1 MSMSSIAPD
10 PAWAR
15 RDTALLAGL
24 LALFLITRL
33 IWVASLPESSQ
44 YWEEAYRWM
53 AVHELRS
60 GPVQPLLEYQ
70 ADHYQGASLV
80 GILLA
85 FTLSG
90 LVGDTVWAIKLAA
103 LVFSSATLVVL
114 YALSRRFLGRDVAAI
129 AALGYLA
136 GPPLVAYWGV
146 VLMGFHSESAL
157 ASLLQL
163 YAFLALLT
171 GRWRGA
177 PGWLVFGALGGLSF
191 WFTPTAGLALA
202 ACALSWLLLRPPPGR
217 RELLAAGVGLA
228 VGLTPWAF
236 YNLNYDFAG
245 LRRLLEVFGARPS
258 TDPWRIQSL
267 AERATALLIRGPSEG
282 LLDPAGD
289 ALSGAGRSA
298 VLSGVLVPAGIAG
311 LLALRRSA
319 GVVRHARFS
328 ASGREVDEG
337 ACRELVFV
345 VYGVVFAAAYLVS
358 RFTFDVVPSPIAYR
372 LLVPPAV
379 LAMPLLAAGA
389 ARGLRAGG
397 LRRSLALTACG
408 SCLLCLA
415 AATGAFALRH
425 HEPGTP
431 LELEAGYL
439 VMGRL
444 QHHKYPEDIL
454 RAATPRGRA
463 PAQRDGVLSG
473 IGWGLE
479 DAYEQRGRLEDLAT
493 VLGRLPPEDRAQVEA
508 GMGWAVQVRRAVLRD
523 ALARREDP
531 DLRRTLNRVKR
542 LAKWVK
548 RRGRVRA
555 AGADAAAPGGAAEPF
570 EGP

>member
-1 MSMSSIAPD
+1 MSSIAPD
-10 PAWAR
+10 PTWAR

-44 YWEEAYRWM
+44 YWEEAYRWA

-60 GPVQPLLEYQ
+60 GHAQPLLEYQ

-80 GILLA
+80 GIVLA
-85 FTLSG
+85 VALSG
-90 LVGDTVWAIKLAA
+90 LAGDTAWTLKLAA
-103 LVFSSATLVVL
+103 LVFSSATLVAL
-114 YALSRRFLGRDVAAI
+114 YALSRRFLGRDVAVI

-136 GPPLVAYWGV
+136 GPPLVAFWGV

-177 PGWLVFGALGGLSF
+177 LGWLGFGAIGGLSF
-191 WFTPTAGLALA
+191 WFTPTTGLALA

-217 RELLAAGVGLA
+217 RELLAAGAGLA
-228 VGLTPWAF
+228 VGLTPWAL
-236 YNLNYDFAG
+236 YNLHYDYAG
-245 LRRLLEVFGARPS
+245 LGRLLEVFGARPS
-258 TDPWRIQSL
+258 ADPWRLQSL
-267 AERATALLIRGPSEG
+267 AERAAALLIRGPSEG

-298 VLSGVLVPAGIAG
+298 VLAGVLVPAGIAG

-319 GVVRHARFS
+319 GVVLHAHFS
-328 ASGREVDEG
+328 AGGREVDEE
-337 ACRELVFV
+337 ARRELVFV
-345 VYGVVFAAAYLVS
+345 VYAVVFATAYLVS

-379 LAMPLLAAGA
+379 LAMPLLAASA

-397 LRRSLALTACG
+397 LQRSLAFTACG

-431 LELEAGYL
+431 LELEAGFL

-454 RAATPRGRA
+454 RAATRRGRA
-463 PAQRDGVLSG
+463 PAHRDGVLSG

-479 DAYEQRGRLEDLAT
+479 DAYEQRGRLEDLAA
-493 VLGRLPPEDRAQVEA
+493 VLGQLPPQDRAKVEV
-508 GMGWAVQVRRAVLRD
+508 GLDWAVRVRRAALRD
-523 ALARREDP
+523 ALARHEDP
-531 DLRRTLNRVKR
+531 DLRRTLDRVNR
-542 LAKWVK
+542 LAKWVRK
-548 RRGRVRA
+548 RLRSPRPGRARQHRV
-555 AGADAAAPGGAAEPF
+555 GLPNP
-570 EGP
+570 